1 LKSVAFGTRATAINT
16 NSYAMGT
23 NAFSMSPNSYAYGSN
38 SFAQG
43 ANSTAFGANSTALS
57 VNASAFGSNSYAD
70 AYNAMAKGTYARAI
84 GPNADAKGAGS
95 QAYNTNS
102 MAYGSGSLASGWQA
116 TAFGAGA
123 TAFDTSSLAVGP
135 YASATAPYSSAFG
148 AGAVAKAAGA
158 TAIGA
163 GALAD
168 RAYQMTFGTKA
179 SSYKMPGLSRN
190 GFVGSRYQNQ
200 GNKRIVTTDNEG
212 TLGTTDYSITKL
224 ENSIGAV
231 GALSAALGAM
241 PTQTLSPNETLRC
254 GVGGAGYAG
263 QYAGAL
269 GCVAKVGNRV
279 YVNGG
284 ISGTPTQTV
293 NNGDVMGRIGFT
305 FGFGGNVLKQLP
317 AEVASV
323 QSMSSAETMFSV
335 GSGASAAPAQGELL
349 MAKSTSVDASTTQL
363 IDQKAD
369 SEDVEALRERLAEL
383 EAEITTLRDGAV
395 ESDDSELKMAYNH
408 AMTTIDEL
416 IAEKQEVE
424 EALMARI
431 EQQDQ
436 RIANLEAIV
445 KQLMAKADQ

>member
-1 LKSVAFGTRATAINT
+1 
-16 NSYAMGT
+16 
-23 NAFSMSPNSYAYGSN
+23 
-38 SFAQG
+38 
-43 ANSTAFGANSTALS
+43 
-57 VNASAFGSNSYAD
+57 
-70 AYNAMAKGTYARAI
+70 
-84 GPNADAKGAGS
+84 
-95 QAYNTNS
+95 
-102 MAYGSGSLASGWQA
+102 
-116 TAFGAGA
+116 
-123 TAFDTSSLAVGP
+123 
-135 YASATAPYSSAFG
+135 
-148 AGAVAKAAGA
+148 
-158 TAIGA
+158 
-163 GALAD
+163 
-168 RAYQMTFGTKA
+168 
-179 SSYKMPGLSRN
+179 MPGLSRN
-190 GFVGSRYQNQ
+190 GFVGTRYQNQ

-349 MAKSTSVDASTTQL
+349 MAKSTSVDASKTQL

-383 EAEITTLRDGAV
+383 EAEITTLRESAAATNAD
-395 ESDDSELKMAYNH
+395 SDDSELKTAYDH

-416 IAEKQEVE
+416 MAEKQEVE

-431 EQQDQ
+431 ELQDQ
-436 RIANLEAIV
+436 RIADLEAMV
-445 KQLMAKADQ
+445 KQLLANADQ